1 MAPGPD
7 GHSGADA
14 AGGAPGTPGDVRAG
28 ATATDGGTALDTTGH
43 ATGGGLLGVGFRS
56 LLKREV
62 LRFVRRPRNTFV
74 PPAITNVLYFAVFG
88 VILGSRIDDIAD
100 IEYLLFILPGLVVLG
115 AISNAFENSSF
126 SIFHGRWNEYIHETL
141 TSPLSYASMVLAYI
155 LAAALRGIIVGLIIV
170 GIGLLFTSV
179 PIERPLFL
187 AAFMLVVPLLFA
199 SLGVIGGLV
208 AEDFDDLT
216 VMNQFILRP
225 LVFFG
230 AVFYSLEI
238 LDPLYRTLSL
248 LNPMVYMVNGVRYG
262 FLGYQEVDPLTSLA
276 VLSGLTAAVA
286 LVDVWLFRRGYGLI
300 D

>member
-1 MAPGPD
+1 M
-7 GHSGADA
+7 
-14 AGGAPGTPGDVRAG
+14 AGGSDHELSGSTERDRGTESR
-28 ATATDGGTALDTTGH
+28 
-43 ATGGGLLGVGFRS
+43 TGGVLGVGFRS
-56 LLKREV
+56 LLKREI
-62 LRFVRRPRNTFV
+62 LRFVRRPRNTLA

-88 VILGSRIDDIAD
+88 VILGSRIEDIAG
-100 IEYLLFILPGLVVLG
+100 EPYLLFILPGLVVLG
-115 AISNAFENSSF
+115 AIGNAFENSSF

-141 TSPLSYASMVLAYI
+141 TSPLSYSSMVLAYI

-170 GIGLLFTSV
+170 AIGLLFTSV
-179 PIERPLFL
+179 PVEQPFYL
-187 AAFMLVVPLLFA
+187 AAFMLVVPTLFA

-230 AVFYSLEI
+230 AVFYPLGS
-238 LDPLYRTLSL
+238 LDPLYQQLSL

-262 FLGYQEVDPLTSLA
+262 FLGYQEVDPLASLA
-276 VLSGLTAAVA
+276 VLCGLTLAVV
-286 LVDVWLFRRGYGLI
+286 LFDVYLFQRGYGLV

>member
-1 MAPGPD
+1 MAGESD
-7 GHSGADA
+7 HGLSGSTERDR
-14 AGGAPGTPGDVRAG
+14 GTESR
-28 ATATDGGTALDTTGH
+28 
-43 ATGGGLLGVGFRS
+43 TGGVLGVGFRS
-56 LLKREV
+56 LLKREI
-62 LRFVRRPRNTFV
+62 LRFVRRPRNTLA

-88 VILGSRIDDIAD
+88 VILGSRIEDIAG
-100 IEYLLFILPGLVVLG
+100 EPYLLFILPGLVVLG
-115 AISNAFENSSF
+115 AIGNAFENSSF

-141 TSPLSYASMVLAYI
+141 TSPLSYSSMVLAYI
-155 LAAALRGIIVGLIIV
+155 LAAALRGVIVGLIIV
-170 GIGLLFTSV
+170 AIGLLFTSV
-179 PIERPLFL
+179 PVEQPFYL
-187 AAFMLVVPLLFA
+187 AAFMLVVPTLFA

-238 LDPLYRTLSL
+238 LPPLYRTLSL

-262 FLGYQEVDPLTSLA
+262 FLGYQEVDPLASLA
-276 VLSGLTAAVA
+276 VLCGLTLTVA
-286 LVDVWLFRRGYGLI
+286 LVDVYLFKRGYGLV